1 MPAPPSSLTAA
12 QKKEYLELQRKL
24 ALHAKKKALGATT
37 KPPSLA
43 QISSGS
49 GKAQQLAGS
58 MPKSGQNSKD
68 KLAAKKGGSKGLPLK
83 KKPVST
89 QVAAVKGKIRS
100 NSEPSILP
108 TIERKRKAESSG
120 GGAAGGRVRNNTG
133 LPQGGQ
139 VIGQKGEESKTRGP
153 VTLQRQVD
161 QEERQR
167 NEEIKKICEMEG
179 TVQEHKSTI
188 DKCQGELTTLT
199 HQLTDTVSEIEE
211 LELKMENL
219 RKALKVS
226 QLIAHIHSTFFIGKG
241 GGTKRLRSTYN
252 Y

>member
-1 MPAPPSSLTAA
+1 M
-12 QKKEYLELQRKL
+12 

-37 KPPSLA
+37 KATSLA
-43 QISSGS
+43 QSSSSG
-49 GKAQQLAGS
+49 GKTQQLPGS
-58 MPKSGQNSKD
+58 TPKSGLNAKD
-68 KLAAKKGGSKGLPLK
+68 KLVAKKDGGKGLPLK
-83 KKPVST
+83 KPVSA
-89 QVAAVKGKIRS
+89 QVAAVKGKVRS

-108 TIERKRKAESSG
+108 TIERRRKAESG
-120 GGAAGGRVRNNTG
+120 GGIGGKGRGKEGRVRNNTG

-139 VIGQKGEESKTRGP
+139 VIGQKGEESMTRGP
-153 VTLQRQVD
+153 VILQQQID
-161 QEERQR
+161 QEERQWS
-167 NEEIKKICEMEG
+167 EEVKKKICKMEG

-226 QLIAHIHSTFFIGKG
+226 QL
-241 GGTKRLRSTYN
+241 TYN
-252 Y
+252 TFTPPFYGGRGWYQTTCTCKYLNS

>member
-1 MPAPPSSLTAA
+1 
-12 QKKEYLELQRKL
+12 
-24 ALHAKKKALGATT
+24 
-37 KPPSLA
+37 
-43 QISSGS
+43 
-49 GKAQQLAGS
+49 

-68 KLAAKKGGSKGLPLK
+68 KSVAKKSGGIGLPLK
-83 KKPVST
+83 KKPVSA
-89 QVAAVKGKIRS
+89 QVAAVKGKVRS

-120 GGAAGGRVRNNTG
+120 GGAGGRVRNNTE

-139 VIGQKGEESKTRGP
+139 VLGQKGEESRTRGP
-153 VTLQRQVD
+153 VTMQRQVD
-161 QEERQR
+161 QEEKQR
-167 NEEIKKICEMEG
+167 SEEVKKKIREMEG

-226 QLIAHIHSTFFIGKG
+226 RLITHIHSTFFMGCQTPK
-241 GGTKRLRSTYN
+241 KYM
-252 Y
+252 

>member
-24 ALHAKKKALGATT
+24 ALHAKKKALGATAKT
-37 KPPSLA
+37 ITTPLA
-43 QISSGS
+43 QASSSYSSSG
-49 GKAQQLAGS
+49 KTQQQLPAS
-58 MPKSGQNSKD
+58 MIKNGQNAKD
-68 KLAAKKGGSKGLPLK
+68 KLVAKKDGKGLPS

-89 QVAAVKGKIRS
+89 RVAVVKGKVRS

-108 TIERKRKAESSG
+108 TIERRRKVESRG
-120 GGAAGGRVRNNTG
+120 KEGRVRNNTG
-133 LPQGGQ
+133 LPQGGGQ
-139 VIGQKGEESKTRGP
+139 VIGQKWEESRTRDP
-153 VTLQRQVD
+153 VALQQLVD
-161 QEERQR
+161 EKERER
-167 NEEIKKICEMEG
+167 SAEVKRKICEMEG
-179 TVQEHKSTI
+179 TVQKHKSTV

-226 QLIAHIHSTFFIGKG
+226 
-241 GGTKRLRSTYN
+241 
-252 Y
+252 